1 MCSTTVATS
10 KVYKHMHMQLY
21 TVINGL
27 LPENKLTVI
36 VVDAYLETRIYW
48 IRSIGKHSNLGGG
61 GTEAYKVNSY
71 GKNLIPMEKL

>member
-1 MCSTTVATS
+1 MCSTTVATT

-27 LPENKLTVI
+27 LPENGLTII
-36 VVDAYLETRIYW
+36 VVDAYLETRIYQ

-61 GTEAYKVNSY
+61 AQRLTELIRMANSY
-71 GKNLIPMEKL
+71 GEVI